1 MNAADIITTTLL
13 IGAALAL
20 VAIIWNY
27 AKGLRACP
35 RDLWLL
41 FGYKFVE
48 YSAYAAMNMAV
59 SLWLSKDCKLGD
71 IAAGSFISAWSICLS
86 VMGMFAGALVDAIGI
101 RKTMVISVV
110 FLIFSRLVFAFV
122 THPLLV
128 FVFGFMPLAVGFA
141 IVAPVISVAIKRYT
155 TKEGSALGFGLFY
168 VVMNIGY
175 AVGGLFFDWI
185 RETLGSKNAAGK
197 VLDENAGMILLGHHF
212 STYQMIFLVGLAATA
227 VSLVITWFIRDG
239 VEMTDE
245 GEVVVRPVE
254 RHGTMAEAIAK
265 GASDTW
271 RLLWTTVH
279 ERFFWVFMGLLT
291 MTLFVRFV
299 FFHFHYTFPKY
310 GIRVLGEGAKIG
322 TIYGVLNPVLIVF
335 LVPLVAMFTK
345 KTSSYKMMIWGSAI
359 SSLSCFIA
367 VLPPD
372 WFAGLTNTVLGELV
386 FINALGMAPDMGA
399 LMASPPVPEYWT
411 LIVFI
416 SIFTIGEA
424 IWSPRLMQFTA
435 EVAPKGKE
443 GTYIA
448 LSVLPFFLAKFVV
461 GPMSGMLLNAYTPV
475 DSAGNALADYPHHH
489 MVWVWIG
496 GMAVLSPIGLL
507 LFRNWFLK
515 NTAHHDG
522 V

>member
-1 MNAADIITTTLL
+1 MSLADSITVSVV
-13 IGAALAL
+13 IGALLAL
-20 VAIIWNY
+20 LGVVWSY
-27 AKGLRACP
+27 SKGLRACP

-48 YSAYAAMNMAV
+48 YAAYAAMNIAV
-59 SLWLSKDCKLGD
+59 TLWLSKDCKLGD
-71 IAAGSFISAWSICLS
+71 VAAGTFISGWSIALS
-86 VMGMFAGALVDAIGI
+86 IMGMFAGALVDAIGI
-101 RKTMVISVV
+101 RKTMIISVV
-110 FLIFSRLVFAFV
+110 FLIFSRFVFSFV
-122 THPLLV
+122 TNPTLA
-128 FVFGFMPLAVGFA
+128 FIFGFMPMAVGFA

-168 VVMNIGY
+168 VIMNMGY
-175 AVGGLFFDWI
+175 AVGGFFFDWI
-185 RETLGSKNAAGK
+185 RKTLGSRDAAGK
-197 VLDENAGMILLGHHF
+197 MLDENAGMEILGHHF
-212 STYQMIFLVGLAATA
+212 TTYQMIFVVGLAATMI
-227 VSLVITWFIRDG
+227 SLVITWFIRDG

-245 GEVVVRPVE
+245 GEVVIRPAE
-254 RHGTMAEAIAK
+254 THGTAGEAIRK
-265 GASDTW
+265 GATDTFK
-271 RLLWTTVH
+271 LIGETFT
-279 ERFFWVFMGLLT
+279 ERFFWIYMGLLT

-310 GIRVLGEGAKIG
+310 GIRVLGEGAQIG

-335 LVPLVAMFTK
+335 LVPLVAYFTK
-345 KTSSYKMMIWGSAI
+345 KTSSYKMMIWGSAV

-367 VLPPD
+367 VLPSS
-372 WFAGLTNTVLGELV
+372 WFAGWTDSVMGELV
-386 FINALGMAPDMGA
+386 FIKALGMAPDMKSLLSA
-399 LMASPPVPEYWT
+399 PPVPEYWT

-416 SIFTIGEA
+416 TVFTIGEA

-461 GPMSGMLLNAYTPV
+461 GPMSGMLLATYTPV
-475 DSAGNALADYPHHH
+475 DAAGKALSSYPDHH

-507 LFRNWFLK
+507 LFRKWFLK
-515 NTAHHDG
+515 NTEHHESA
-522 V
+522 

>member
-1 MNAADIITTTLL
+1 
-13 IGAALAL
+13 
-20 VAIIWNY
+20 
-27 AKGLRACP
+27 
-35 RDLWLL
+35 
-41 FGYKFVE
+41 
-48 YSAYAAMNMAV
+48 
-59 SLWLSKDCKLGD
+59 
-71 IAAGSFISAWSICLS
+71 
-86 VMGMFAGALVDAIGI
+86 
-101 RKTMVISVV
+101 
-110 FLIFSRLVFAFV
+110 
-122 THPLLV
+122 
-128 FVFGFMPLAVGFA
+128 
-141 IVAPVISVAIKRYT
+141 
-155 TKEGSALGFGLFY
+155 
-168 VVMNIGY
+168 
-175 AVGGLFFDWI
+175 
-185 RETLGSKNAAGK
+185 
-197 VLDENAGMILLGHHF
+197 
-212 STYQMIFLVGLAATA
+212 
-227 VSLVITWFIRDG
+227 
-239 VEMTDE
+239 MTDE

-254 RHGTMAEAIAK
+254 RHGSMGDAIAK

-399 LMASPPVPEYWT
+399 LMASPPVAEYWT

-475 DSAGNALADYPHHH
+475 DAAGNALADYPHHH